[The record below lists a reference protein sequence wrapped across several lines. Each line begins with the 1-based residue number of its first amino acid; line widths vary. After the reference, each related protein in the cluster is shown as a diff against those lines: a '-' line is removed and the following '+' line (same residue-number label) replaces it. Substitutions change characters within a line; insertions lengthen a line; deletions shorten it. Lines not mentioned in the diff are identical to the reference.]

1 MQNHKFLKIIL
12 ISLPVV
18 LLILVLLTIYISN
31 QNSNQIST
39 NVQPTPT
46 INTPSTA
53 PFNPSKWAGDEDVLS
68 IETQLNDL
76 ENNMGSTD
84 LRLQQ
89 ILPPSLDT
97 NVTFE

>member
-1 MQNHKFLKIIL
+1 MPNHKFLKIIL
-12 ISLPVV
+12 ISLPIV
-18 LLILVLLTIYISN
+18 LLILVLLTIYLSN
-31 QNSNQIST
+31 NNASQIST

-46 INTPSTA
+46 VSTPSQT

-68 IETQLNDL
+68 IETKLNDL
-76 ENNMGSTD
+76 ENEMGNTD

-97 NVTFE
+97 KVTF